1 MSKLTE
7 SRARG
12 YRDHVGVTDELRAV
26 LDGRVVA
33 SGDDG
38 WDLARRAWN
47 LNVAQQPMVVVEAA
61 GAADVAA
68 TVQVAARCGIPVA
81 AQPRGHG
88 ATAAVDG
95 TILLRPTGLREL
107 AIDPDGRT
115 ARVGAG
121 IRWQEFNDAL
131 CGSGLSSLPGSS
143 SDPSVVG
150 YTIGGGLSWF
160 GRRYGLAA
168 HQIRAV
174 DLVDPDGRQVHV
186 TGESDPDLFWAL
198 RGGGG
203 DFGIVTALELNLLPV
218 NHIHGGRLMWPI
230 DRAAAVLAAYLDVT
244 ASAPDELTVWA
255 SLLHL
260 PDLAVVPP
268 ALRGRWVA
276 AIDVA
281 YLGDAADAE
290 RALRPLLD
298 QLPRPVGGSLGPVR
312 LADIGTIA
320 AEPTEPTPVM
330 DSALLLDSLTEPALG
345 ALLDAVAPDPS
356 SPLAVVTLRHL
367 GGAFARPGDHHGA
380 AGHIREPYLLLTA
393 GAVADPP
400 AAPVLVASIDRVA
413 AAMAT
418 HGSGRTPPNFGP
430 DAVSVY
436 PPDVLDRLRSIKR
449 QRDPH
454 GVVRS
459 NRPVA

>member
-1 MSKLTE
+1 MSRTTP
-7 SRARG
+7 SAPARHD
-12 YRDHVGVTDELRAV
+12 RIGVTDELRAV

-33 SGDDG
+33 PGDDG

-47 LNVAQQPMVVVEAA
+47 LNVPQQPAVVVEAT
-61 GAADVAA
+61 GVADVAA
-68 TVQVAARCGIPVA
+68 TVQVAARCGVPVA

-95 TILLRPTGLREL
+95 AILLRPTGLRDVV
-107 AIDPDGRT
+107 IDSDRRT

-121 IRWQEFNDAL
+121 IRWQELNEAL
-131 CGSGLSSLPGSS
+131 SGTGLSSLPGSS

-150 YTIGGGLSWF
+150 YTIGGGISWF

-174 DLVDPDGRQVHV
+174 DLVDPDGRQVRV

-203 DFGIVTALELNLLPV
+203 DFGIVTALELNLLSV

-230 DRAAAVLAAYLDVT
+230 EQAAAVLAGYLEVT
-244 ASAPDELTVWA
+244 ASAPAELTVWV

-260 PDLAVVPP
+260 PDLPVVQPP
-268 ALRGRWVA
+268 LRGRWVTA
-276 AIDVA
+276 VDVT
-281 YLGDAADAE
+281 YLGNAADAE
-290 RALRPLLD
+290 RALRPLLGRLA
-298 QLPRPVGGSLGPVR
+298 QPIGSLGPVR
-312 LADIGTIA
+312 LADIGAIA

-330 DSALLLDSLTEPALG
+330 ESAMLLDSVGERAIG
-345 ALLDAVAPDPS
+345 ALLDAVPPDPS
-356 SPLAVVTLRHL
+356 SPLGVVTLRHL
-367 GGAFARPGDHHGA
+367 GGAFARPAGHYGA

-393 GAVADPP
+393 GAAPDPRV
-400 AAPVLVASIDRVA
+400 APVLAASIGGVA
-413 AAMAT
+413 AAMAAYC
-418 HGSGRTPPNFGP
+418 SGRTPPNFGH

-436 PPDVLDRLRSIKR
+436 PTDVLDRLRSIKR

-459 NRPVA
+459 NRPVC